1 MNPMKKKTVRILFCV
16 LLVAVLVSAFSM
28 TAFAVGDVRVQSKT
42 HGKRHRQCYLER
54 HAPLDIR
61 NYLRGDCRLL

>member
-28 TAFAVGDVRVQSKT
+28 TRSDT
-42 HGKRHRQCYLER
+42 HGIAY
-54 HAPLDIR
+54 
-61 NYLRGDCRLL
+61 